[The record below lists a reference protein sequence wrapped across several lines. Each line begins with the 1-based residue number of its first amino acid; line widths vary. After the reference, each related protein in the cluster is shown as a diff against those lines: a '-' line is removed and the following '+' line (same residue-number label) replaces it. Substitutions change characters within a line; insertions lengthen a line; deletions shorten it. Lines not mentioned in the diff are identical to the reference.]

1 MQTSKYLIAN
11 ERDAEWGL
19 TVSTV
24 GYEEMFEYL
33 DGLTTLD
40 ECIFKIQSNSRRYCR
55 KQQTWFKR
63 DASIHWF
70 CPDNIKEIINFID
83 TSLVG

>member
-24 GYEEMFEYL
+24 GYEEIAPGDDYPTHGHA
-33 DGLTTLD
+33 DGYYFAVEKGRVLS
-40 ECIFKIQSNSRRYCR
+40 E
-55 KQQTWFKR
+55 
-63 DASIHWF
+63 
-70 CPDNIKEIINFID
+70 
-83 TSLVG
+83 

>member
-24 GYEEMFEYL
+24 GYEEIAPGDDYPTHGHA
-33 DGLTTLD
+33 DGYYFAV
-40 ECIFKIQSNSRRYCR
+40 EKGQIGRASCR
-55 KQQTWFKR
+55 ER
-63 DASIHWF
+63 
-70 CPDNIKEIINFID
+70 
-83 TSLVG
+83 V